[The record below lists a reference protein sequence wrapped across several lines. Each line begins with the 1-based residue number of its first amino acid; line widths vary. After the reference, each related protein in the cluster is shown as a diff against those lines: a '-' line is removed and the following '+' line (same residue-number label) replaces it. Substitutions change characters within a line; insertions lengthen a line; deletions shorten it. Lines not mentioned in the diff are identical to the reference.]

1 MQIHIAQKDLK
12 GIHGLSDD
20 AVDNLIK
27 NKSD

>member
-12 GIHGLSDD
+12 GIHELTDD

-27 NKSD
+27 EKSD